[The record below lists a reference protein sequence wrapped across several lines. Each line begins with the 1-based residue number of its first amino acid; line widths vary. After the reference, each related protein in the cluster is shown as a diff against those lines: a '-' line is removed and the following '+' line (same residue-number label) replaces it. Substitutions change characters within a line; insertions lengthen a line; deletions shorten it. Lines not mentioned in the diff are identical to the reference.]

1 MQTTPREPAR
11 AVPRRV
17 RRGSSEQCV
26 LKRRL
31 RRAAAPE
38 RRKPS
43 DVEDQSRV
51 RPAVGTVHRLR
62 GRFGVDLDRAARR
75 DLGWD
80 RGNRITV
87 HLKTKN
93 RLGPVLVTHAR
104 GEADYFAARGGVARF
119 GRERNPT
126 GEVAGVHR
134 TRGFPSYRRT
144 GTPLERRNRHRSLHL
159 NPPCQG
165 LASRHHRSRMSD
177 HETML
182 WLITL
187 VPLFLVFEIWQLVLC
202 ERYLGV
208 RQMATGQDPRTLP
221 MGERLAFTWTLL
233 LFLYWVWMGLLLGGS
248 VGRLQALALFLISL
262 GGFLLRRNSPVRW
275 VLHILTFEGALRIG
289 MLVSLAGVFW
299 RRVH

>member
-1 MQTTPREPAR
+1 
-11 AVPRRV
+11 
-17 RRGSSEQCV
+17 
-26 LKRRL
+26 
-31 RRAAAPE
+31 
-38 RRKPS
+38 
-43 DVEDQSRV
+43 
-51 RPAVGTVHRLR
+51 
-62 GRFGVDLDRAARR
+62 
-75 DLGWD
+75 
-80 RGNRITV
+80 
-87 HLKTKN
+87 
-93 RLGPVLVTHAR
+93 
-104 GEADYFAARGGVARF
+104 
-119 GRERNPT
+119 
-126 GEVAGVHR
+126 
-134 TRGFPSYRRT
+134 
-144 GTPLERRNRHRSLHL
+144 
-159 NPPCQG
+159 
-165 LASRHHRSRMSD
+165 MSD